1 VTSPLRRYLDLV
13 GHQQLRHYLINGAPL
28 FNDAALLERIGA
40 IDAPVGAARQAEML
54 SETHWTMVYLLQNPH
69 WQGEGILVE
78 KRGSSGF
85 VIIPS
90 LALETRVTLARDLP
104 LDTLLLLGLSGVD
117 LPQRSARFRM
127 IG

>member
-1 VTSPLRRYLDLV
+1 
-13 GHQQLRHYLINGAPL
+13 
-28 FNDAALLERIGA
+28 
-40 IDAPVGAARQAEML
+40 
-54 SETHWTMVYLLQNPH
+54 
-69 WQGEGILVE
+69 VE
-78 KRGSSGF
+78 KRGTSGI

-104 LDTLLLLGLSGVD
+104 PDTLLSLELSGVD